1 MEGDRASLLK
11 ALISIA
17 VGIALAIISIYLK
30 PSKKETPVMGR
41 HVPSPVCWPGGKS
54 RILKELKKRI
64 PPHRIYVEPFAGG
77 APLFF
82 SKEPAE
88 INVLNDI
95 NRDLMD
101 FYRKLREHEGP
112 LVCDM
117 KPDRR
122 RFEEIKNK
130 PDKSVCDFLY
140 INRNSWSCN
149 TETFS
154 PTRLSSKGYS
164 DWINAG
170 IKQVAENLDE
180 IKRKLRKAEL
190 LNTDFREVLK
200 KYDSPDTF
208 FYLDPPYWGP
218 NKEQCLYQGHCG
230 VTPWEVA
237 EAVKDLKGKVLISY
251 DNHPDVR
258 EAFEKIGWK
267 IEEIEVPYS
276 MEKTEKGGKKRRV
289 KELLIRNY

>member
-30 PSKKETPVMGR
+30 PSKKETPVMSR
-41 HVPSPVCWPGGKS
+41 HAPSPVCWPGGKS
-54 RILKELKKRI
+54 RILNELKKRI

-180 IKRKLRKAEL
+180 IKRKLRKA
-190 LNTDFREVLK
+190 
-200 KYDSPDTF
+200 
-208 FYLDPPYWGP
+208 
-218 NKEQCLYQGHCG
+218 
-230 VTPWEVA
+230 WEVA